1 MKISSFLEAF
11 RLIFGAS
18 VPALGRGVEER
29 WIYCH
34 AVIFQSN
41 KRSLSKRNNNEYL
54 LTVAAAA
61 AAVNAVY
68 LNAMNLDALEWIFS
82 S

>member
-18 VPALGRGVEER
+18 VPALGRGMEER

-41 KRSLSKRNNNEYL
+41 KRLLSKRNNNEYL
-54 LTVAAAA
+54 LTVAAA